1 MITFWLLVK
10 DQSISG
16 TLSGLGLFW
25 RNDTIR
31 LPFLSG
37 IFFVALFGVLTE
49 SSAPA
54 FQAVAAEVNT
64 GEI

>member
-10 DQSISG
+10 DRSISG
-16 TLSGLGLFW
+16 TLLGLGLFW
-25 RNDTIR
+25 HNATIR
-31 LPFLSG
+31 LSFLAG
-37 IFFVALFGVLTE
+37 ILLVALFGVLTE

-64 GEI
+64 SEI